1 MELSFEIHQVYK
13 YDFSLLKDYPNPNTM
28 LWLLELLYLF
38 VLKYPNEKLLNTYF
52 MKKNIQQMINDLIMK
67 SVKFTVS
74 NKNYIFESIDYRV

>member
-1 MELSFEIHQVYK
+1 
-13 YDFSLLKDYPNPNTM
+13 M

-52 MKKNIQQMINDLIMK
+52 MKKNIQQMIYDLLMK